1 MTFYHQQVQYLKKNL
16 YPKDYL
22 LTQIIRSKKFID
34 NNFANNINLDDIA
47 GEAFF
52 SKFHFIR
59 LFKRYYGVTPHQYL
73 IRVRVAGAKKL
84 LQSGMSISDVCYE
97 IGFESVPSF
106 TKLFKTITG
115 TTPLACQL
123 KSAIKSNFE

>member
-22 LTQIIRSKKFID
+22 LTQIIQSKKYID
-34 NNFANNINLDDIA
+34 NNYSNNINLNDIA

-59 LFKRYYGVTPHQYL
+59 LFKKYYGVTPHQYL

-84 LQSGMSISDVCYE
+84 LQSGRPISDTCYGV
-97 IGFESVPSF
+97 GFETYYV
-106 TKLFKTITG
+106 
-115 TTPLACQL
+115 
-123 KSAIKSNFE
+123 